1 MIKTLKEDECR
12 FLRRILP
19 HYVRHM
25 TRNPHSL
32 INRYYGLHRV
42 KMPHLRRKIHFVVM
56 NNIFQTPKPIHTMYD
71 LKGATYHGRY
81 VKHTKI
87 MAKSHMGQDVCRK
100 DLNFQGYTS
109 DKKPGSKKIK
119 NQPDGDWRQWLK
131 IGEPRRKLIFADQIA
146 ADAVFLAKMKIMDY
160 SLLVGVHGRDPL
172 QVPGYVPPKDRGSE
186 DDEDDEDVDED
197 DEDDEFM
204 EDEDNDADAL
214 ADAYNYHEEDS
225 FEESSSQQDGS
236 SESGGGESKT
246 SGKGGGSSGVVASS
260 QSVLRM
266 RTEDL
271 NNEMNDAHRKEFER
285 RQTSG
290 WQSDEEDGE
299 SEKPPYNDEGEIVVS
314 AQEMQRM
321 ENERRREKDKIDEEE
336 MKRIEMEEKDV
347 KIPLSVFQRDDG
359 GFWGMNAD
367 GTPNNEIYYVGIID
381 ILQQYNMIKFTENKW
396 KSWFGSAGATK
407 ISALPPKKYARR
419 FIEFIT
425 GSIK

>member
-1 MIKTLKEDECR
+1 
-12 FLRRILP
+12 
-19 HYVRHM
+19 
-25 TRNPHSL
+25 
-32 INRYYGLHRV
+32 
-42 KMPHLRRKIHFVVM
+42 
-56 NNIFQTPKPIHTMYD
+56 
-71 LKGATYHGRY
+71 
-81 VKHTKI
+81 
-87 MAKSHMGQDVCRK
+87 MGQDVCRK

-119 NQPDGDWRQWLK
+119 NQPDSDWRQWLK

-260 QSVLRM
+260 QSVLR
-266 RTEDL
+266 RGGIGHEDWL
-271 NNEMNDAHRKEFER
+271 KN
-285 RQTSG
+285 
-290 WQSDEEDGE
+290 DGE
-299 SEKPPYNDEGEIVVS
+299 PTTTTTTATATTTCLYLCQHFFLSQGCLSPFHTSFFLFFSSLFISFYFFISFLFLKLFHLFLFKNS
-314 AQEMQRM
+314 T
-321 ENERRREKDKIDEEE
+321 NCS
-336 MKRIEMEEKDV
+336 V
-347 KIPLSVFQRDDG
+347 KNSQ
-359 GFWGMNAD
+359 NK
-367 GTPNNEIYYVGIID
+367 N
-381 ILQQYNMIKFTENKW
+381 IKF
-396 KSWFGSAGATK
+396 STK
-407 ISALPPKKYARR
+407 VSTYTMILSSK
-419 FIEFIT
+419 
-425 GSIK
+425 